1 MRFHGQSPRKYNKRY
16 RQSYRYPNHGPKRKR
31 RWLPILFPAFIL
43 TIAIFLYGV
52 NAKLTPIYM
61 NYAEVQTEKIAAH
74 VITQA
79 IKSRSTEMY
88 NVNDII
94 ENVPTDSPGMVTNTF
109 NTEIISKTM
118 AEIQSL
124 IEAHLELAER
134 GELEILPLSENIKYD
149 PDEMETYGGVVFFV
163 PMGQATNIPLLGNL
177 GPKIPIRF
185 HVIGDVQTSIE
196 NEIEEFGINNAI
208 VTVNVV
214 VTVNVQ
220 IIVPLATR
228 KSVVTQ
234 KIPVAIGLIQ
244 SPIPQIYN
252 RGEGN
257 PPQIEVPFPLKGK
270 E

>member
-1 MRFHGQSPRKYNKRY
+1 MQ
-16 RQSYRYPNHGPKRKR
+16 
-31 RWLPILFPAFIL
+31 
-43 TIAIFLYGV
+43 
-52 NAKLTPIYM
+52 
-61 NYAEVQTEKIAAH
+61 YAEVQTEIIAAH

-79 IKSRSTEMY
+79 IKSRSTDMY
-88 NVNDII
+88 NVNEII
-94 ENVPTDSPGMVTNTF
+94 ENVPTDSPGMVTNTL

-124 IEAHLELAER
+124 VEAHLELAER
-134 GELEILPLSENIKYD
+134 GDLEMLPPNDNIKYD
-149 PDEMETYGGVVFFV
+149 PEAMESYGGVVFFV

-185 HVIGDVQTSIE
+185 HVIGDVQTTIE
-196 NEIEEFGINNAI
+196 NEITEFGINNAM
-208 VTVNVV
+208 VEVNVL

-228 KSVVTQ
+228 KSVVQQ

-244 SPIPQIYN
+244 SPIPQIYSK
-252 RGEGN
+252 GDVSA
-257 PPQIEVPFPLKGK
+257 PQVEVPYPISGK